1 MASFDPPLYYFD
13 GINFNS
19 GYFGTGNTTTS
30 TASGNYLPLTG
41 GTLSG
46 TLNGTSINAT
56 TINSTTLQ
64 ENNVD
69 LSTKYLGKAGGTMTG
84 TLTGTTINATSF
96 VEGGTALSS
105 KYLGLGGGTVVGRID
120 ATILNGTAISE
131 NFIDLQYKYLALG
144 GGTLTGALTGTTI
157 NATSFVEGGTALSSK
172 YLALGGGTLTGTLT
186 GTTIN
191 ATSFVEGATA
201 LSSKYLAI
209 AGGTMTG
216 GLIISAGNVGIGTII
231 PTEKV
236 DIVGNLKTSG
246 SITSTSF
253 VEGGT
258 ALSSKYLALGGGTLT
273 GALTG
278 TTINATSFVEGGTAL
293 SSKYLAL
300 GGGTLT
306 GALTG
311 TTINATS
318 FVEGGTALSSKYLAL
333 GGGTLTGA
341 LTGTTIN
348 ATSFVEGGTAL
359 SSKYLP
365 LAGGTITNN
374 VFFNGGIVGIGTTS
388 ATASSLLTIGNIPV
402 DRASYNLAS
411 APTTITHQT
420 PSSTVNINDPQPV
433 INICRL
439 GVTTTIYG
447 PRATLKICR
456 WENNGA
462 FSRSRLDISLAHGNY
477 DDINIISF
485 RSDGKVGINQL
496 TPTSALDVVGD
507 IKAST
512 TINALTNL
520 QENSVNLSS
529 KYLALSGGTMTGIL
543 NVNTNTGTT
552 GVLGAHVRADI
563 GGYSSAS
570 GVTYNDVCASFASSV
585 WCKYQIIVSSDERI
599 KRNIQDIN
607 DDSALQKILSIQPK
621 TYNYIDISRGTSN
634 IYGFIAQ
641 QIKEVIPEA
650 VSIQKEYIPDIY
662 DIATYSSNI
671 ITTSNIDI
679 SNILNSSNL
688 VKIYDDTGKEYKCKV
703 NEILSSNS
711 FKIDDTDLNIN
722 SSNVFLYG
730 KEINDFNALDKS
742 YIYTL
747 NVCATQNLYEII
759 QELKST
765 ITTLE
770 NRISVL
776 ENR

>member
-186 GTTIN
+186 GTIIN

-246 SITSTSF
+246 SITS
-253 VEGGT
+253 
-258 ALSSKYLALGGGTLT
+258 
-273 GALTG
+273 
-278 TTINATSFVEGGTAL
+278 
-293 SSKYLAL
+293 
-300 GGGTLT
+300 
-306 GALTG
+306 
-311 TTINATS
+311 TS